1 MANPPADACPP
12 SRAAS
17 GAGLQQGTE
26 RTPVPRST
34 RQPPKNHSE
43 EQKARCLPSA
53 ARSWC
58 SQHRSPVLGWE
69 LGRRRDPF
77 FFFFF
82 PLFALPEKPGLYG
95 RPLPAPAPLCSH
107 REGKERNPKKRV
119 LQGWKVWRPRGAAL
133 STRPGSTCPGRAA
146 VNGGAEGEG
155 G

>member
-53 ARSWC
+53 APSWC

-77 FFFFF
+77 FFFFSRF
-82 PLFALPEKPGLYG
+82 SPSPRSPDCTGG
-95 RPLPAPAPLCSH
+95 RCQPQPSSAGTERGRSEIRKSESYRDGKFGD
-107 REGKERNPKKRV
+107 REGLRS
-119 LQGWKVWRPRGAAL
+119 A
-133 STRPGSTCPGRAA
+133 PGRARPA
-146 VNGGAEGEG
+146 RAERR
-155 G
+155 

>member
-82 PLFALPEKPGLYG
+82 PAFRPPREARTVRAAAASPSPALL
-95 RPLPAPAPLCSH
+95 A
-107 REGKERNPKKRV
+107 
-119 LQGWKVWRPRGAAL
+119 PRGEGAKSEKASPTGMESL
-133 STRPGSTCPGRAA
+133 ETERGCAQHPAGLDLPGQS
-146 VNGGAEGEG
+146 GGERG